1 MDSPKDDADELAT
14 DAISLL
20 TADHRKVRRLFQ
32 QYDELE
38 DEKEQDDLKLEL
50 VEQICF
56 ELTLHALVEEE
67 TFYPAV
73 RAAIDDDDLVDE
85 AEAEHAQVKDLISQL
100 EEMEPDDERFDA
112 TVMEL
117 SEQVERHVNEEESNM
132 FVKARS
138 AQLDL
143 EDLGRQIMEGRQEME
158 DEFNNAPAPEARHDD
173 GTGAGPATS

>member
-1 MDSPKDDADELAT
+1 MESPKDDADELAT

-38 DEKEQDDLKLEL
+38 DEKEQEDLKLEL

-56 ELTLHALVEEE
+56 ELTLHALIEEE

-117 SEQVERHVNEEESNM
+117 SEQVERHVSEEESNM

-143 EDLGRQIMEGRQEME
+143 EDLGRQIMEGKQEME
-158 DEFNNAPAPEARHDD
+158 DEFNNAPTPEGGRD
-173 GTGAGPATS
+173 GAGAGPATS

>member
-1 MDSPKDDADELAT
+1 MDSPKNDADELAT

-20 TADHRKVRRLFQ
+20 TADHRKVRQLFQ

-38 DEKEQDDLKLEL
+38 NEKEQDDLKLEL
-50 VEQICF
+50 VGQICF

-117 SEQVERHVNEEESNM
+117 SEQVERHVSEEESNM

-143 EDLGRQIMEGRQEME
+143 EYLGRQILEGKQEME
-158 DEFNNAPAPEARHDD
+158 DEFNNAPTPKARHDD
-173 GTGAGPATS
+173 AGAGPATS

>member
-1 MDSPKDDADELAT
+1 MDSPKEDADELAT

-20 TADHRKVRRLFQ
+20 TADHQKVRWLFQ

-38 DEKEQDDLKLEL
+38 EETEQNDLKLEL
-50 VEQICF
+50 VEEICF
-56 ELTLHALVEEE
+56 ELTLHTLIEEE
-67 TFYPAV
+67 AFYPAV

-85 AEAEHAQVKDLISQL
+85 AEAEHAQIKDLISQL

-117 SEQVERHVNEEESNM
+117 SEQVERHLSEEESNM

-143 EDLGRQIMEGRQEME
+143 EDLGRQILEGKQEME
-158 DEFNNAPAPEARHDD
+158 DEFNNAPIPPAGHDR
-173 GTGAGPATS
+173 AGPATS